1 MSICLICSVLNCSY
15 IKVFLRRTK
24 LSLEGV
30 NSEIVCFS
38 INIFNFDFQISN
50 IQDKIVHIQRGIF
63 MEKKKPGFSLKVNQ
77 EITNLFKNYGKLKR
91 FAEGECVIRQGEYAN
106 HVYILLSGEAEVVR
120 VDRFGNE
127 NRLAVL
133 GGGDIVGEM
142 GAFLENNQRSA
153 TVKAKSPA
161 LIALECP
168 NQMFIRGLFSTHEL
182 TYRVIKNYAERL
194 NELNI
199 LTAGHFQSRVMLVV
213 GHHME
218 PLIDWSSK
226 MCEVELNLKELFERS
241 GLETWKITDAIYNFK
256 ALRIFNKLVF
266 PAEVNIVEV
275 DPEDPERDNLEKAVD
290 VQQAEPGRVIIE
302 VDTARF
308 REQMKRLSYC

>member
-1 MSICLICSVLNCSY
+1 MN
-15 IKVFLRRTK
+15 
-24 LSLEGV
+24 
-30 NSEIVCFS
+30 
-38 INIFNFDFQISN
+38 
-50 IQDKIVHIQRGIF
+50 
-63 MEKKKPGFSLKVNQ
+63 KKPGFSLKVNQ

-91 FAEGECVIRQGEYAN
+91 FSAGECVIRQGEYAN

-127 NRLAVL
+127 NKLAVL

-153 TVKAKSPA
+153 TVKAKSTV

-199 LTAGHFQSRVMLVV
+199 TSSNHFQSRVMLVV
-213 GHHME
+213 GHYME
-218 PLIDWSSK
+218 SKIDYSK
-226 MCEVELNLKELFERS
+226 KICEVEVVIKELFERS
-241 GLETWKITDAIYNFK
+241 ALEQWKITDAVYNFK
-256 ALRIFNKLVF
+256 ALRVFNKIVF
-266 PAEVNIVEV
+266 PAEVNIVEIEV
-275 DPEDPERDNLEKAVD
+275 ENQNVGDVTGDDGKLKAVD
-290 VQQAEPGRVIIE
+290 VKQSEPGRILIE
-302 VDTARF
+302 VDTERF
-308 REQMKRLSYC
+308 KEQMKRLSYC

>member
-1 MSICLICSVLNCSY
+1 M
-15 IKVFLRRTK
+15 
-24 LSLEGV
+24 
-30 NSEIVCFS
+30 
-38 INIFNFDFQISN
+38 D
-50 IQDKIVHIQRGIF
+50 
-63 MEKKKPGFSLKVNQ
+63 KKKPGFSLKVNQ
-77 EITNLFKNYGKLKR
+77 EITNLFKNYGKLKK
-91 FAEGECVIRQGEYAN
+91 FAGGECVIRQGEYAN

-161 LIALECP
+161 LLALECP

-194 NELNI
+194 NDLNI
-199 LTAGHFQSRVMLVV
+199 LTANHFQSRVMLVV

-218 PLIDWSSK
+218 PMVDWNSK
-226 MCEVELNLKELFERS
+226 VCEVELNLKELFERS

-256 ALRIFNKLVF
+256 SLKIFNKLVF
-266 PAEVNIVEV
+266 PAEINIIEV

-302 VDTARF
+302 VDTGRF

>member
-1 MSICLICSVLNCSY
+1 
-15 IKVFLRRTK
+15 
-24 LSLEGV
+24 
-30 NSEIVCFS
+30 
-38 INIFNFDFQISN
+38 
-50 IQDKIVHIQRGIF
+50 

-77 EITNLFKNYGKLKR
+77 EITNLFKNFGKLKR
-91 FAEGECVIRQGEYAN
+91 FAAGECVIRQGEYAN

-133 GGGDIVGEM
+133 SGGDIVGEM

-153 TVKAKSPA
+153 TVKAKSQT

-194 NELNI
+194 NDLNI
-199 LTAGHFQSRVMLVV
+199 LTSGHFQSRVMLVV
-213 GHHME
+213 GHHIE
-218 PLIDWSSK
+218 PLIDWNSK
-226 MCEVELNLKELFERS
+226 ICDVVLNLKELFERS
-241 GLETWKITDAIYNFK
+241 GLETWKITDAVYNFK
-256 ALRIFNKLVF
+256 TLRVFNKLVF

-275 DPEDPERDNLEKAVD
+275 DPEGSGRDNLEKTVD
-290 VQQAEPGRVIIE
+290 VQQTEPGRVIIE

-308 REQMKRLSYC
+308 KEQMKRLSYC